1 MPELARPIV
10 SSRPRT
16 LVVAID
22 PPELVATLI
31 APTGAVIGTAV
42 RAPVSDG
49 AEPAAVLDSVWM
61 LAEELGEFDRVTV
74 GYPGSVA
81 GGVTA
86 RAAGLG
92 EAWSRFDLATALAR
106 QSLRP
111 ARVVDDAELVAHSA
125 IAGAGVELV
134 ITIGARFTASLL
146 LDGKPLPGFD
156 LGAHRFRKKAT
167 YADYVAGEAFEKH
180 GRKKWNAR
188 VHKMIAAL
196 LATFAPTRL
205 YLGGR
210 DARFIYGELPANVEV
225 LGPPS
230 LAAALWLW
238 A

>member
-1 MPELARPIV
+1 
-10 SSRPRT
+10 
-16 LVVAID
+16 AIW
-22 PPELVATLI
+22 I
-31 APTGAVIGTAV
+31 
-42 RAPVSDG
+42 
-49 AEPAAVLDSVWM
+49 
-61 LAEELGEFDRVTV
+61 LAEELGELDRVTV
-74 GYPGSVA
+74 GFPGVVTD
-81 GGVTA
+81 GVTQHA
-86 RAAGLG
+86 IGLG
-92 EAWSRFDLATALAR
+92 TAWAGFDLGAALQQ

-111 ARVVDDAELVAHSA
+111 ARVVDDADLVAHAA

-134 ITIGARFTASLL
+134 ITIGARFAAKLF
-146 LDGKPLPGFD
+146 LDGKPLPGFE

-167 YADYVAGEAFEKH
+167 YADYVAGGAFAKH

-188 VHKMIAAL
+188 VRKVIASL
-196 LATFAPTRL
+196 LATFAPTKL